1 MQQRCNEKSQ
11 RMSLPTSGRDR
22 SQCLRAHTKQNPA
35 GVLSRAE
42 VASASPQSSAVQSSL
57 DAGGMLSLETPS
69 TWARLAAQP
78 CGTGTGTRR
87 VTLQAT

>member
-11 RMSLPTSGRDR
+11 RESLPTSGRDR

-42 VASASPQSSAVQSSL
+42 VASASPPVF
-57 DAGGMLSLETPS
+57 GGPV
-69 TWARLAAQP
+69 LA
-78 CGTGTGTRR
+78 
-87 VTLQAT
+87 

>member
-42 VASASPQSSAVQSSL
+42 VASASPPVF
-57 DAGGMLSLETPS
+57 GGPV
-69 TWARLAAQP
+69 LA
-78 CGTGTGTRR
+78 
-87 VTLQAT
+87 